1 MTIMTADED
10 TDHYHSKSTFQ
21 RRLRDIPSHGFGVT
35 RSKHQTL
42 HRCNLERTPTQQHI
56 CHRGRIFFFGRLNQF
71 SRMKLSKSKTRD
83 GVLVIQFPAEVTC
96 SGLRGKCVSV
106 TEPGHLH
113 DTEPGISKTHARLLR
128 RRRII
133 DSSHGEFWR
142 HGTDAPR
149 FVQPGH
155 LHETLRHISNF

>member
-1 MTIMTADED
+1 MKIRIIITPSPLFSDVSMIFQVMVLELPDPNIKLSIVAIWREHQHNSTYVIED
-10 TDHYHSKSTFQ
+10 
-21 RRLRDIPSHGFGVT
+21 V
-35 RSKHQTL
+35 
-42 HRCNLERTPTQQHI
+42 
-56 CHRGRIFFFGRLNQF
+56 FFFGRLNQF

-83 GVLVIQFPAEVTC
+83 GVLVIQFPAEVTY

-142 HGTDAPR
+142 HGMGAPR
-149 FVQPGH
+149 FVVA
-155 LHETLRHISNF
+155 